1 MTDISF
7 SVSEEL
13 LKRMKKYPEIKWDT
27 IVQAAV
33 KNYLERLEIAD
44 NNKEIESMT
53 KLSELSLK
61 NFLENEPDL
70 YSDDDLKLRYR

>member
-1 MTDISF
+1 MTNISF
-7 SVSEEL
+7 SVSEKL
-13 LKRMKKYPEIKWDT
+13 LERMKKYPEIKWD
-27 IVQAAV
+27 IIARAAV
-33 KNYLERLEIAD
+33 KNYLEKLENAD

-70 YSDDDLKLRYR
+70 YSDDDLKRYR

>member
-27 IVQAAV
+27 IAQAAV

-70 YSDDDLKLRYR
+70 YSDDDLKRDR